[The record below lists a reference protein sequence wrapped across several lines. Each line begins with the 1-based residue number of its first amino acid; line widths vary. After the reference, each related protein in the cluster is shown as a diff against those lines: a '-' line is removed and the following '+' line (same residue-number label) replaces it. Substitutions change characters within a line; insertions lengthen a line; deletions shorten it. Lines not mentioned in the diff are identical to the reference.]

1 MNTENFVFFGKKRTG
16 RAATV
21 IENAFMLLSKTK
33 KGEKHATVIYLYE
46 SFLKKF
52 RLIAGDR
59 VLIAFDEKNNLL
71 ALKRTLDLN
80 GYILSKNSNSKNF
93 DLALF
98 TCAFIEKEFLN
109 STFNKTNYHSMMKKS
124 FGDKAGSRA
133 KFNEK
138 FNEINLD
145 FYKEEL
151 KKCIQQLP

>member
-59 VLIAFDEKNNLL
+59 VFIAFDEKNNLL
-71 ALKRTLDLN
+71 ALKRTLDMN
-80 GYILSKNSNSKNF
+80 GYILSKNSNSKNLSIKIVNNSF
-93 DLALF
+93 SAVEKKYIVENKISEQESMIIIDL
-98 TCAFIEKEFLN
+98 N
-109 STFNKTNYHSMMKKS
+109 
-124 FGDKAGSRA
+124 
-133 KFNEK
+133 
-138 FNEINLD
+138 
-145 FYKEEL
+145 
-151 KKCIQQLP
+151 

>member
-59 VLIAFDEKNNLL
+59 VFIAFDEKNNLL
-71 ALKRTLDLN
+71 ALKRTLDLS
-80 GYILSKNSNSKNF
+80 GYILSKNSNSKNLSIKIVNNSF
-93 DLALF
+93 SSVEKKYIVENKISEQESMIIIDL
-98 TCAFIEKEFLN
+98 N
-109 STFNKTNYHSMMKKS
+109 
-124 FGDKAGSRA
+124 
-133 KFNEK
+133 
-138 FNEINLD
+138 
-145 FYKEEL
+145 
-151 KKCIQQLP
+151 

>member
-59 VLIAFDEKNNLL
+59 VFIAFDEKNNLL

-80 GYILSKNSNSKNF
+80 GYILSKNSNSKNLSIKIVNNSF
-93 DLALF
+93 SAVEKKYIVENKISEQESMIIIDL
-98 TCAFIEKEFLN
+98 N
-109 STFNKTNYHSMMKKS
+109 
-124 FGDKAGSRA
+124 
-133 KFNEK
+133 
-138 FNEINLD
+138 
-145 FYKEEL
+145 
-151 KKCIQQLP
+151 